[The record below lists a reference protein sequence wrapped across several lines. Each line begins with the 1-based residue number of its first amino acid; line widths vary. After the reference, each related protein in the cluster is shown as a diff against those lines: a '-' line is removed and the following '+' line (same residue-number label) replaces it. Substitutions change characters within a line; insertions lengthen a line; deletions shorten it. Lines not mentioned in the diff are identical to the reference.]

1 MDEIQGFRQDEA
13 SRSPTFYAETPTN
26 SVSREQIEAL
36 KVVASKGGGV
46 ARLCLHSSPD
56 AAMHIMVI
64 AQTSGRYWRPK
75 KHVTKIKS
83 FTVVEGRMAVIQ
95 FTELGVAEGLTVLQP
110 KTRSLMLIAPST
122 IHTNLALTPM
132 CVHIETIQGPFV
144 RGELDRVSAQFAP
157 DEVDDE
163 FGKLFILQAL
173 EDLSRKGISV

>member
-1 MDEIQGFRQDEA
+1 MDDIPGFRWDEA

-26 SVSREQIEAL
+26 SVSREQIAAL
-36 KVVASKGGGV
+36 KVVAANGGGV

-83 FTVVEGRMAVIQ
+83 FNVLEGKMAVVE
-95 FTELGVAEGLTVLQP
+95 FTDMGDPANLTLLQHEARP
-110 KTRSLMLIAPST
+110 LMLMAPAT
-122 IHTNLALTPM
+122 FHTNVALTQM

-144 RGELDRVSAQFAP
+144 RGELDRVSAPFAP
-157 DEVDDE
+157 EEPDDV
-163 FGKLFILQAL
+163 FGNSFIAKAM
-173 EDLSRKGISV
+173 EELSRRGVRS